1 MYKVFLVDDEPF
13 IVEGLYSILDW
24 SDYQLEII
32 GSAENGKEALASL
45 QEHPADILIT
55 DITMPEMT
63 GLELIREARALFPDL
78 KIIILSGYNE
88 FNYVKE
94 GMKYGIENY
103 LLKPINVEELKQ
115 TLKSTVDK
123 IQSTQAQTMAHQ
135 DMDILRSNIL
145 NRWVSGQIEHDEL
158 LERGQL
164 LSLEIPHEC
173 YETAVIKPMIPP
185 SPQHED
191 LILYRN
197 EKLEQVYQ
205 RVRSMTEHDE
215 LAPGICFVDWDS
227 DIVVVFGYGSSE
239 DQDTVE
245 AAFNQLMDQL
255 RIIYPFELLVSMG
268 ELQSGLDGAAESYR
282 DAKRVQQFFL
292 ISPHHLILTNKRVE
306 ELKNQSGS
314 SIHVP
319 DWGEYSRLLL
329 SLQQEE
335 LLQRIENDLDQ
346 LSSTEGI
353 TPYQVQNRVVE
364 MIIWFKQA
372 IKEANLP
379 DPEEAEGY
387 KSIFAGVFSSLTMGE
402 LKKQVMLAAENVMA
416 YLQGQQSLSPVVKQ
430 VLTQIHEHYA
440 DELSLKLLGQEY
452 NINAVYLGQLFHRET
467 GKSLSDYVNS
477 YRIEKAKE
485 LLKRSNLKVQE
496 VARMTG
502 YLDNSYFFRQF
513 KKYVGVSPAEF
524 KGLV

>member
-24 SDYQLEII
+24 SDFQLEII
-32 GSAENGKEALASL
+32 GSAENGKDALDQL
-45 QEHPADILIT
+45 RDHPADLLIT

-115 TLKSTVDK
+115 TLKNTVDK
-123 IQSTQAQTMAHQ
+123 IESTQTQAMAHQ

-145 NRWVSGQIEHDEL
+145 NRWVNGQIQTEEL

-164 LSLEIPHEC
+164 LGLQVSHGFF
-173 YETAVIKPMIPP
+173 ETAVIKPMIPP
-185 SPQHED
+185 GSQPDDMIQ
-191 LILYRN
+191 YRN
-197 EKLEQVYQ
+197 EKLDQVYQ

-215 LAPGICFVDWDS
+215 ATHGICFVDWDS
-227 DIVVVFGYGSSE
+227 DIVVVFGCGSEAEQHEIE
-239 DQDTVE
+239 D
-245 AAFNQLMDQL
+245 AFSQLMDQL

-282 DAKRVQQFFL
+282 DAKKIQQFFL
-292 ISPHHLILTNKRVE
+292 ISPHHIVLTSKRIE
-306 ELKNQSGS
+306 ELKHQSGS
-314 SIHVP
+314 SIHTP

-335 LLQRIENDLDQ
+335 LLEKIGADLDR
-346 LSSTEGI
+346 LSCTEGI
-353 TPYQVQNRVVE
+353 TPHQVQNRVVE
-364 MIIWFKQA
+364 MIIWFKQV

-387 KSIFAGVFSSLTMGE
+387 KSIFAGVFSSLTMDE
-402 LKKQVMLAAENVMA
+402 LKQQVTLAAQNVMG
-416 YLQGQQSLSPVVKQ
+416 YLKEQQSLSPVVKQ
-430 VLTQIHEHYA
+430 VLAQIHEHYA

-452 NINAVYLGQLFHRET
+452 NINPVYLGQLFHRET
-467 GKSLSDYVNS
+467 GKTLSDYVNS

-524 KGLV
+524 KGLM